1 MNKMRFALAGIS
13 HETNTFHG
21 TPTKYESF
29 EKSGMLLRGKE
40 IEKLYDSPSTIGGFY
55 NASKDY
61 GFDLVPL
68 LFATTGPLGT
78 ITSEAFEKL
87 ISEIV
92 NLIEVNGPYDAVLMS
107 LHGAAVSEEFEDMD
121 GEITSRVRSKIGND
135 IPFGINLDMHANVSE
150 KMIKNTDITTVYQT
164 TPHLDADETGHK
176 CAELIY
182 RTVTKEIFPCQHIEK
197 PPMTINIVNHN
208 TNQEPMKSILSE
220 SRKLYLDEEVVSVSV
235 AEGLSLIHI

>member
-1 MNKMRFALAGIS
+1 MRFALAGIS

-21 TPTKYESF
+21 TPTEYENF

-55 NASKDY
+55 NASENF

-78 ITSEAFEKL
+78 ITSKAFEKL
-87 ISEIV
+87 ISEIID
-92 NLIEVNGPYDAVLMS
+92 LIETEGPFDAVLLN
-107 LHGAAVSEEFEDMD
+107 LHGAAVSEKFDDMD
-121 GEITSRVRSKIGND
+121 GEITKRVRSQIGPD

-150 KMIKNTDITTVYQT
+150 KMILNTDVTTVYQT
-164 TPHLDADETGHK
+164 TPHLDADETGYK

-182 RTVTKEIFPCQHIEK
+182 KTLTKEIVPYQHIET
-197 PPMTINIVNHN
+197 PPLTINIVNHN
-208 TNQEPMKSILSE
+208 TNQEPMKSILAE
-220 SRKLYLDEEVVSVSV
+220 SRKLYKD
-235 AEGLSLIHI
+235 